1 MDGLAAELGRWTTP
15 ETMQTRDQLI
25 ARLAAQPE
33 PQLVRIEEFLA
44 GNDDLGSIGCNLLE
58 HPGMDVFRTVFDRL
72 AARADVESIH
82 AQIAELDPGG
92 DSWPFADTVFVV
104 GAIPAAELASAL
116 APLQPDEVALLAPAD
131 VPPALGQRAGVPVH
145 LVWWD

>member
-1 MDGLAAELGRWTTP
+1 
-15 ETMQTRDQLI
+15 MQTRDQLI

-44 GNDDLGSIGCNLLE
+44 GNDDLGSIGCNLPE
-58 HPGMDVFRTVFDRL
+58 HPGMDVFRAVFARL

-82 AQIAELDPGG
+82 AQITELDPGG
-92 DSWPFADTVFVV
+92 DSWPFADTVYVV
-104 GAIPAAELASAL
+104 GAIPAAELATAL
-116 APLQPDEVALLAPAD
+116 APLQPDEVALQAPAD
-131 VPPALGQRAGVPVH
+131 VPPGLGQRASAPVH